1 MLKCVL
7 IECIQ
12 HCQNASNKST
22 EYKYKSGV
30 RSKLVY
36 LTPWKACGPH
46 PKTVFSVNKVSVCGK
61 SQPSLLPVITSFIT
75 E

>member
-7 IECIQ
+7 IECFK

-46 PKTVFSVNKVSVCGK
+46 RKTVS
-61 SQPSLLPVITSFIT
+61 
-75 E
+75 